1 MQILGLL
8 APEFDGVQIYDN
20 YDIMIM
26 EERDSHVLDPMSGI
40 GPCICLR
47 LKCDLEDQ
55 EEWITTSHSCV
66 TYRDI
71 LKIEKSSS
79 IWRQV

>member
-1 MQILGLL
+1 MK
-8 APEFDGVQIYDN
+8 IYEN

-26 EERDSHVLDPMSGI
+26 EERDKNHVLDPMSGI
-40 GPCICLR
+40 GPCICMR

-66 TYRDI
+66 TKSRHSQ
-71 LKIEKSSS
+71 IEKSSS
-79 IWRQV
+79 I